1 MLNVCRG
8 GSETRPECH
17 GIEKAPTGRSGLNSV
32 AARRMRLRNY
42 LPVMLLLVLL
52 LCGAQPAICEDKFP
66 PHQGLVNDFAGVIP
80 PAIQAEM
87 RARAREVL
95 QKTGASVV
103 VVTIPTLGE
112 SYVSDYAN
120 KLYHAWGIGKKGEDR
135 GVLILFVFK
144 ERKIRIETGYGLEGI
159 LPDGKVG
166 EIIRDSMVPLLKEG
180 KYGEGLLS
188 GLKQVSAV
196 IAASKNVELTGQAPQ
211 AATKSKKRS
220 SKNDPLTSFI
230 ILAVFGL
237 GLGSMILARRR
248 GWHGPGGGYYG
259 GGFGGGGFGGSG
271 GGDSGDS
278 GGFGGGDSGGGGSE
292 GDF

>member
-1 MLNVCRG
+1 MLNLCRG
-8 GSETRPECH
+8 GSKTRPGFH
-17 GIEKAPTGRSGLNSV
+17 GVAKTPTGCLFSNSIS
-32 AARRMRLRNY
+32 AGRMRLGNI
-42 LPVMLLLVLL
+42 LPVVLLLVLL
-52 LCGAQPAICEDKFP
+52 LCCAQPAICEDKFP

-87 RARAREVL
+87 RSRAREVL

-103 VVTIPTLGE
+103 VVTIPTLGD

-135 GVLILFVFK
+135 GVLILFVLK

-166 EIIRDSMVPLLKEG
+166 EIIRGGIVPLLKEG
-180 KYGEGLLS
+180 KYGEGLLN

-196 IAASKNVELTGQAPQ
+196 IAASKNVELSGQAPQ
-211 AATKSKKRS
+211 TATRSKKRS
-220 SKNDPLTSFI
+220 SQNDPLTSFI

-259 GGFGGGGFGGSG
+259 GGFGGGGSG